1 MGSSYRK
8 VTPLTTPDDINL
20 GDCQDFFLEVVDQ
33 LNVMLVMSPKD
44 LTVLNYRVQPTDGLA
59 LMRAL
64 YNLRSALD
72 LPCDQHGEH
81 NESCQFCLMLC
92 APCEQ

>member
-1 MGSSYRK
+1 M
-8 VTPLTTPDDINL
+8 TTPDDINL

-33 LNVMLVMSPKD
+33 LNVMIEMSPKD
-44 LTVLNYRVQPTDGLA
+44 QTIIQYTVLRTNGLA

-72 LPCDQHGEH
+72 LPCDQHSESD
-81 NESCQFCLMLC
+81 ESCQFCLMLC